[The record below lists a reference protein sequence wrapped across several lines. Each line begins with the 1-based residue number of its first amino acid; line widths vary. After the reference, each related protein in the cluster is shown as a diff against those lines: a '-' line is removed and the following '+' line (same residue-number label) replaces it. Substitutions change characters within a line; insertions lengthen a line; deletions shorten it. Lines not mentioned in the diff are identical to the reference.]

1 MWWNYVCWPA
11 DGGWRT
17 RDAIEEEE
25 AEAAAALSFFFL
37 EKNTIKFLSIN
48 YKLLDLV
55 VDINIYCNLFF
66 ILPPNLCQDL
76 S

>member
-1 MWWNYVCWPA
+1 MSWNYVCWPA

-37 EKNTIKFLSIN
+37 EKNTIKFFSIN
-48 YKLLDLV
+48 Y
-55 VDINIYCNLFF
+55 ISY
-66 ILPPNLCQDL
+66 
-76 S
+76 